1 MKFKHRHRRH
11 SRKYNSR
18 QVLKI
23 WENHITEIHDLN
35 NLPENLG
42 LEPKQEIGEDEKGPY
57 I

>member
-1 MKFKHRHRRH
+1 MKYKHRHQRH

-18 QVLKI
+18 QAPKI

-35 NLPENLG
+35 NLPKNPE
-42 LEPKQEIGEDEKGPY
+42 LEPKQEIGANEKGPY

>member
-1 MKFKHRHRRH
+1 MKYKHRHQRH

-18 QVLKI
+18 QVPKT

-35 NLPENLG
+35 NLPENLE
-42 LEPKQEIGEDEKGPY
+42 LKPKYEIGADEKGPC

>member
-1 MKFKHRHRRH
+1 VKLKHRVQRH
-11 SRKYNSR
+11 SRKYKSR

-35 NLPENLG
+35 NLPENLK
-42 LEPKQEIGEDEKGPY
+42 LKPKQEIGADEKGPY